1 MKRIIICIFF
11 FVGIGVS
18 VFFSSCYKDKE
29 ELLYPSNNTADCSNP
44 AVQKGVKFT
53 AVQSVIQSSCVSC
66 HNNGGTSP
74 NLTNACNIVDSW
86 SRINTRCVI
95 QQNMPPSAPLSVSNQ
110 QAITDWINA
119 GHLYTN

>member
-1 MKRIIICIFF
+1 MKSIKKCFLF
-11 FVGIGVS
+11 FVGISVS

-53 AVQSVIQSSCVSC
+53 AVQSVIQSNCVSC
-66 HNNGGTSP
+66 HGNVGTSP
-74 NLTNACNIVDSW
+74 DLTNACNIVDGW

-95 QQNMPPSAPLSVSNQ
+95 QRNMPPSAPLNITDQ
-110 QAITDWINA
+110 QAITDWVIA

>member
-1 MKRIIICIFF
+1 MYKLKIFF
-11 FVGIGVS
+11 FFCLALFIGTFIS
-18 VFFSSCYKDKE
+18 GCYKDKE

-53 AVQSVIQSSCVSC
+53 AVQSVIQSNCISC
-66 HNNGGTSP
+66 HNNGGTAP
-74 NLTNACNIVDSW
+74 DLTNACNIVDGW

-95 QQNMPPSAPLSVSNQ
+95 QKTMPPSAPLNITDQ
-110 QAITDWINA
+110 QAITDWVNA